1 MARYQSTASD
11 VYLTDEKQIIST
23 FTPMRMERTNELSA
37 PLTALRLLVHASAG
51 STSLAER
58 RVMYDLL
65 GSAIDQGALE
75 GYASGTKRGI
85 APLEQL
91 LSTVVIASRELHLDL
106 DSLKAILFFRPL
118 LEGVL
123 TSKEIEPIV
132 GKGALRLIGLLQKAS
147 VLFLRKE
154 SISSEN
160 FHNLLL
166 SMAEDIRVILIIIA
180 DRLYR
185 LRHASKLYNTEEA
198 VTLAVE
204 VSFLY
209 APIAHRLG
217 LYTIKGEMEDLC
229 LKWRDRKTFDFIVR
243 KLGETKET
251 RDNYIQAFIA
261 PLRKVLD
268 VSLDV
273 PYQIKGRVKSISSIH
288 NKLRKQS
295 FEDIYDLFAIRIILD
310 APLERERSLCW
321 QVYSIV
327 TDMYRPNP
335 ERLKDWISIP
345 KSNGYESL
353 HITVMGSESRWVEV
367 QIRTERMD
375 AIAEQGVAAHWK
387 YKGIKSEK
395 GLDEFLASVRETLE
409 DVRDNPSPEG
419 RSSILEGSM
428 MTLSTPEIYVFT
440 PRGEVIKLPKGAT
453 VLDFAFTI
461 HSRVGAQASS
471 GKVNGKNVSL
481 RYQLQN
487 GDSVEIITSPQQT
500 PKKDWLSIV
509 VSSRARARIRQ
520 LLRAEEEAG
529 IDVAKELI
537 QRRLKNRKLPYNEAL
552 FIRLTIRKG
561 YRALSDFYRDITLD
575 KLDAGTFIDAYEAEL
590 KSIEQQAQEQNLGN
604 TQVVKAEE
612 FVAPQETPTSG
623 GHPHEASDILVI
635 DQGLSGVAYSF
646 AKCCQPVYG
655 DQIFG
660 FVSTRGIKIHRLDC
674 PNAPDMIERTGHRV
688 LSARWS
694 GEEGYDSQQLVQIAV
709 VGRDDIAVVT
719 HVISLIKKEAG
730 CSLRSYT
737 IDSGDGLFN
746 GLFMIYVRGL
756 GSMTNL
762 IKKIR
767 GAVGVKQV
775 NRL

>member
-1 MARYQSTASD
+1 MSIDPTSTS
-11 VYLTDEKQIIST
+11 
-23 FTPMRMERTNELSA
+23 SA
-37 PLTALRLLVHASAG
+37 TQTALWLSVRALAG
-51 STSLAER
+51 STKPAER
-58 RVMYDLL
+58 RAMYNLL
-65 GSAIDQGALE
+65 SPILREGLVGEPPKGSQRHI
-75 GYASGTKRGI
+75 S
-85 APLEQL
+85 PLEQL
-91 LSTVVIASRELHLDL
+91 LSTIAIAARELHLDA
-106 DSLKAILFFRPL
+106 DSLKAMLFFRPL
-118 LEGVL
+118 LDGSIS
-123 TSKEIEPIV
+123 SKEVEQV
-132 GKGALRLIGLLQKAS
+132 AGKGALRLVELLQRAS
-147 VLFLRKE
+147 VLFLRRE

-166 SMAEDIRVILIIIA
+166 SMAEDIRVVLVIIA

-185 LRHASKLYNTEEA
+185 LRHASRLYDTEEA
-198 VTLAVE
+198 VALAVE

-243 KLGETKET
+243 KLGETKEA
-251 RDNYIQAFIA
+251 RDSYIQTFIA
-261 PLRKVLD
+261 PLRQALD
-268 VSLDV
+268 ATLDV

-387 YKGIKSEK
+387 YKGIKSER

-409 DVRDNPSPEG
+409 EVRDNPSPEG

-440 PRGEVIKLPKGAT
+440 PRGEVVKLPKGAT

-500 PKKDWLSIV
+500 PKKDWLNIV

-529 IDVAKELI
+529 IGVAKELI

-552 FIRLTIRKG
+552 FVRLTVRKG
-561 YRALSDFYRDITLD
+561 YRALSDFYRDITQD
-575 KLDAGTFIDAYEAEL
+575 RLDAGAFIEAYEAEL
-590 KSIEQQAQEQNLGN
+590 KSLEQQAQEQSQAGAQ
-604 TQVVKAEE
+604 TVRAEE
-612 FVAPQETPTSG
+612 FVQPPTSAPSAG
-623 GHPHEASDILVI
+623 TEGSSSGDILVI

-694 GEEGYDSQQLVQIAV
+694 GDEGKDSQQLVQIAI
-709 VGRDDIAVVT
+709 VGRDDITVVT

-746 GLFMIYVRGL
+746 GVFMIYVRGL

>member
-1 MARYQSTASD
+1 MSIDPTST
-11 VYLTDEKQIIST
+11 
-23 FTPMRMERTNELSA
+23 PSA
-37 PLTALRLLVHASAG
+37 TQTALWLSVRALAG
-51 STSLAER
+51 STKPAER
-58 RVMYDLL
+58 RAMYNLL
-65 GSAIDQGALE
+65 SPILHEALAGE
-75 GYASGTKRGI
+75 APKRSPRHI
-85 APLEQL
+85 SSLEQL
-91 LSTVVIASRELHLDL
+91 LSTVAIAARELHLDA
-106 DSLKAILFFRPL
+106 DSLKAMLFFRPL
-118 LEGVL
+118 LDGSL
-123 TSKEIEPIV
+123 SSKEVEQV
-132 GKGALRLIGLLQKAS
+132 AGRGALRLVELLQRAS
-147 VLFLRKE
+147 VLFLRRE

-166 SMAEDIRVILIIIA
+166 SMAEDIRVVLIIIA

-185 LRHASKLYNTEEA
+185 LRHASRLYDTEEA
-198 VTLAVE
+198 VALAVE

-251 RDNYIQAFIA
+251 RDSYIQTFIA
-261 PLRKVLD
+261 PLRQALD
-268 VSLDV
+268 AALDV

-295 FEDIYDLFAIRIILD
+295 FEDIYDLFAIRIILE

-353 HITVMGSESRWVEV
+353 HITVMGTESRWVEV

-387 YKGIKSEK
+387 YKGIKSER

-409 DVRDNPSPEG
+409 EVRDNPSPEG

-440 PRGEVIKLPKGAT
+440 PRGEVVKLPKGAT

-500 PKKDWLSIV
+500 PKKDWLNIV

-529 IDVAKELI
+529 IGVAKELI

-552 FIRLTIRKG
+552 FVRLTVRKG
-561 YRALSDFYRDITLD
+561 YRALSDFYRDITQD
-575 KLDAGTFIDAYEAEL
+575 RLDAGAFIEAYESEL
-590 KSIEQQAQEQNLGN
+590 KSLEQQAQEQSQAGAQ
-604 TQVVKAEE
+604 TVRAEE
-612 FVAPQETPTSG
+612 FVQPPTSAPSAG
-623 GHPHEASDILVI
+623 TEGSSSGDILVI

-660 FVSTRGIKIHRLDC
+660 FVSARGIKIHRLDC
-674 PNAPDMIERTGHRV
+674 PNAPDIIERTGHRV

-694 GEEGYDSQQLVQIAV
+694 GDEGKDSQQLVQIAI
-709 VGRDDIAVVT
+709 VGRDDITVVT

-746 GLFMIYVRGL
+746 GVFMIYVRGL

>member
-1 MARYQSTASD
+1 MSIDPTSTS
-11 VYLTDEKQIIST
+11 
-23 FTPMRMERTNELSA
+23 SA
-37 PLTALRLLVHASAG
+37 TQTALWLSVRALAG
-51 STSLAER
+51 STKPAER
-58 RVMYDLL
+58 RAMYNLL
-65 GSAIDQGALE
+65 SPILHEALAGE
-75 GYASGTKRGI
+75 APKRSPRHI
-85 APLEQL
+85 SSLEQL
-91 LSTVVIASRELHLDL
+91 LSTVAIAARELHLDA
-106 DSLKAILFFRPL
+106 DSLKAMLFFRPL
-118 LEGVL
+118 LDGSL
-123 TSKEIEPIV
+123 SSKEVEQV
-132 GKGALRLIGLLQKAS
+132 AGRGALRLVELLQRAS
-147 VLFLRKE
+147 VLFLRRE

-166 SMAEDIRVILIIIA
+166 SMAEDIRVVLIIIA

-185 LRHASKLYNTEEA
+185 LRHASRLYDTEEA
-198 VTLAVE
+198 VALAVE

-243 KLGETKET
+243 KLGETKEA
-251 RDNYIQAFIA
+251 RDSYIQTFIA
-261 PLRKVLD
+261 PLRQALD
-268 VSLDV
+268 ATLDV

-295 FEDIYDLFAIRIILD
+295 FEDIYDLFAIRIILE

-353 HITVMGSESRWVEV
+353 HITVMGTESRWVEV

-387 YKGIKSEK
+387 YKGIKSER

-409 DVRDNPSPEG
+409 EVRDNPSPEG

-440 PRGEVIKLPKGAT
+440 PRGEVVKLPKGAT

-500 PKKDWLSIV
+500 PKKDWLNIV

-529 IDVAKELI
+529 IGVAKELI

-552 FIRLTIRKG
+552 FVRLTVRKG
-561 YRALSDFYRDITLD
+561 YRALSDFYRDITQD
-575 KLDAGTFIDAYEAEL
+575 RLDAGAFIEAYESEL
-590 KSIEQQAQEQNLGN
+590 KSLEQQAQEQSQAG
-604 TQVVKAEE
+604 TQTVRAEE
-612 FVAPQETPTSG
+612 FVQPPTSAPSAG
-623 GHPHEASDILVI
+623 TEGSSSGDILVI

-660 FVSTRGIKIHRLDC
+660 FVSARGIKIHRLDC

-694 GEEGYDSQQLVQIAV
+694 GDEGKDSQQLVQIAI
-709 VGRDDIAVVT
+709 VGRDDITVVT

-746 GLFMIYVRGL
+746 GVFMIYVRGL

>member
-1 MARYQSTASD
+1 MSIDPTST
-11 VYLTDEKQIIST
+11 
-23 FTPMRMERTNELSA
+23 PSA
-37 PLTALRLLVHASAG
+37 TQTALWLSVRALAG
-51 STSLAER
+51 STKPAER
-58 RVMYDLL
+58 RAMYNLL
-65 GSAIDQGALE
+65 SPILREGLVGEPPKGSQRHI
-75 GYASGTKRGI
+75 S
-85 APLEQL
+85 PLEQL
-91 LSTVVIASRELHLDL
+91 LSTIAIAARELHLDA
-106 DSLKAILFFRPL
+106 DSLKAMLFFRPL
-118 LEGVL
+118 LDGSIS
-123 TSKEIEPIV
+123 SKEVEQV
-132 GKGALRLIGLLQKAS
+132 AGKGALRLVELLQRAS
-147 VLFLRKE
+147 VLFLRRE

-166 SMAEDIRVILIIIA
+166 SMAEDIRVVLVIIA

-185 LRHASKLYNTEEA
+185 LRHASRLYDTEEA
-198 VTLAVE
+198 VALAVE

-243 KLGETKET
+243 KLGETKEA
-251 RDNYIQAFIA
+251 RDSYIQTFIA
-261 PLRKVLD
+261 PLRQALD
-268 VSLDV
+268 ATLDV

-353 HITVMGSESRWVEV
+353 HITVMGTESRWVEV

-387 YKGIKSEK
+387 YKGIKSER

-409 DVRDNPSPEG
+409 EVRDNPSPEG

-440 PRGEVIKLPKGAT
+440 PRGEVVKLPKGAT

-500 PKKDWLSIV
+500 PKKDWLNIV

-529 IDVAKELI
+529 IGVAKELI

-552 FIRLTIRKG
+552 FVRLTVRKG
-561 YRALSDFYRDITLD
+561 YRALSDFYRDITQD
-575 KLDAGTFIDAYEAEL
+575 RLDAGAFIEAYEAEL
-590 KSIEQQAQEQNLGN
+590 KSLEQQAQEQSQAGAQ
-604 TQVVKAEE
+604 TVRAEE
-612 FVAPQETPTSG
+612 FVQPPTSAPSAG
-623 GHPHEASDILVI
+623 TEGSSSGDILVI

-694 GEEGYDSQQLVQIAV
+694 GDEGKDSQQLVQIAI
-709 VGRDDIAVVT
+709 VGRDDITVVT

-746 GLFMIYVRGL
+746 GVFMIYVRGL
-756 GSMTNL
+756 ESMTNL

>member
-1 MARYQSTASD
+1 MTA
-11 VYLTDEKQIIST
+11 
-23 FTPMRMERTNELSA
+23 ERTSKI
-37 PLTALRLLVHASAG
+37 LTPKKALRLLVYALSG
-51 STSLAER
+51 STSPDER
-58 RVMYDLL
+58 RAMYNLL
-65 GSAIDQGALE
+65 
-75 GYASGTKRGI
+75 ASTINDNSPEAQTNPKHTSL
-85 APLEQL
+85 LEQL
-91 LSTVVIASRELHLDL
+91 LSTVAIAAKELHLDT
-106 DSLKAILFFRPL
+106 DSLKAILFFRPI
-118 LEGVL
+118 LEGSL
-123 TSKEIEPIV
+123 TRKEVEQTA
-132 GKGALRLIGLLQKAS
+132 GSGALRLIELLKRVS
-147 VLFLRKE
+147 MLFLQRE

-166 SMAEDIRVILIIIA
+166 SMAEDIRVVLIIIA

-185 LRHASKLYNTEEA
+185 LRHAGQLYETEEA
-198 VTLAVE
+198 VALAIE

-243 KLGETKET
+243 KLGETKEA
-251 RDNYIQAFIA
+251 RDTYIQTFIA

-268 VSLDV
+268 ASLDV

-288 NKLRKQS
+288 NKLRKQN

-327 TDMYRPNP
+327 TDMHRPNP

-353 HITVMGSESRWVEV
+353 HTTVMGPENKWVEV

-409 DVRDNPSPEG
+409 EIRDNPSPEG

-461 HSRVGAQASS
+461 HSRIGAQASS

-481 RYQLQN
+481 RYQLHN
-487 GDSVEIITSPQQT
+487 GDSVEIITSQQQT
-500 PKKDWLSIV
+500 PKKDWLNIV

-520 LLRAEEEAG
+520 LLRAEEETG
-529 IDVAKELI
+529 IGVAKELI

-575 KLDAGTFIDAYEAEL
+575 KLDAGAFIDFYEAEL
-590 KSIEQQAQEQNLGN
+590 KNLEQPSQEQG
-604 TQVVKAEE
+604 TSGAQPIKAEE
-612 FVAPQETPTSG
+612 FVPQQ
-623 GHPHEASDILVI
+623 EASSSQTRTSTGADILVI

-694 GEEGYDSQQLVQIAV
+694 GDEGKDSQQLVQIAII
-709 VGRDDIAVVT
+709 GRDDIAVVT
-719 HVISLIKKEAG
+719 HIISLIKKEDG

-737 IDSGDGLFN
+737 IDSADGLFN
-746 GLFMIYVRGL
+746 GVFMIYIRGL
-756 GSMTNL
+756 GSMSNL

>member
-1 MARYQSTASD
+1 MSIDPTST
-11 VYLTDEKQIIST
+11 
-23 FTPMRMERTNELSA
+23 PSA
-37 PLTALRLLVHASAG
+37 TQTALWLSVRALAG
-51 STSLAER
+51 STKPAER
-58 RVMYDLL
+58 RAMYSLL
-65 GSAIDQGALE
+65 SPILREAL
-75 GYASGTKRGI
+75 ATD
-85 APLEQL
+85 APKSSPRHISSLEQL
-91 LSTVVIASRELHLDL
+91 LSTVAIAARELHLDA
-106 DSLKAILFFRPL
+106 DSLKAMLFFRPL
-118 LEGVL
+118 LDGSL
-123 TSKEIEPIV
+123 SSKEVEQV
-132 GKGALRLIGLLQKAS
+132 AGRGALRLVELLQRAS
-147 VLFLRKE
+147 VLFLRRE

-166 SMAEDIRVILIIIA
+166 SMAEDIRVVLIIIA

-185 LRHASKLYNTEEA
+185 LRHASRLYDTEEA
-198 VTLAVE
+198 VALAVE

-251 RDNYIQAFIA
+251 RDSYIQTFIA
-261 PLRKVLD
+261 PLRQALD
-268 VSLDV
+268 AALDV

-295 FEDIYDLFAIRIILD
+295 FEDIYDLFAIRIILE

-387 YKGIKSEK
+387 YKGIKSER

-409 DVRDNPSPEG
+409 EVRDNPSPEG

-440 PRGEVIKLPKGAT
+440 PRGEVVKLPKGAT

-500 PKKDWLSIV
+500 PKKDWLNIV

-529 IDVAKELI
+529 IGVAKELI

-552 FIRLTIRKG
+552 FVRLTVRKG
-561 YRALSDFYRDITLD
+561 YRALSDFYRDITQD
-575 KLDAGTFIDAYEAEL
+575 RLDAGAFIEAYESEL
-590 KSIEQQAQEQNLGN
+590 KSLEQQAQEQSQAG
-604 TQVVKAEE
+604 TQTVRAEE
-612 FVAPQETPTSG
+612 FVQPPTSAPSAG
-623 GHPHEASDILVI
+623 TEGSSSGDILVI

-660 FVSTRGIKIHRLDC
+660 FVSARGIKIHRLDC

-694 GEEGYDSQQLVQIAV
+694 GDEGKDSQQLVQIAI
-709 VGRDDIAVVT
+709 VGRDDITVVT

-746 GLFMIYVRGL
+746 GVFMIYVRGL

>member
-1 MARYQSTASD
+1 
-11 VYLTDEKQIIST
+11 
-23 FTPMRMERTNELSA
+23 MERTSELSTPQA
-37 PLTALRLLVHASAG
+37 ALRLLVHASAG

-58 RVMYDLL
+58 RAMYNLL
-65 GSAIDQGALE
+65 GSAIERGALE
-75 GYASGTKRGI
+75 GYASTGKKGV

-91 LSTVVIASRELHLDL
+91 LSTVAIAARELHLDL
-106 DSLKAILFFRPL
+106 DSLKATLFLRPL

-123 TSKEIEPIV
+123 TSKEVEPVI
-132 GKGALRLIGLLQKAS
+132 GKGALRLIRLLQKAS

-166 SMAEDIRVILIIIA
+166 SMAEDIRVVLIIIA

-185 LRHASKLYNTEEA
+185 LRHASRLYETEEA
-198 VTLAVE
+198 VALAVE

-251 RDNYIQAFIA
+251 RDSYIQTFIA

-268 VSLDV
+268 ASLDV

-353 HITVMGSESRWVEV
+353 HITVMGSENRWVEV

-419 RSSILEGSM
+419 RNTILEGSM
-428 MTLSTPEIYVFT
+428 MTLSAPEIYVFT

-500 PKKDWLSIV
+500 PKKDWLNIV

-529 IDVAKELI
+529 MDVAKELI

-575 KLDAGTFIDAYEAEL
+575 KLDAGAFIDAYEAEL
-590 KSIEQQAQEQNLGN
+590 KSLEQQALEQNLGN
-604 TQVVKAEE
+604 AQVVKAEE
-612 FVAPQETPTSG
+612 FVAPQEISTSG
-623 GHPHEASDILVI
+623 GNTHEANDILVI

-694 GEEGYDSQQLVQIAV
+694 GEEGCDSQQLVQIAV
-709 VGRDDIAVVT
+709 IGRDDIAVVT

-756 GSMTNL
+756 ASMTNL

>member
-1 MARYQSTASD
+1 MSIDPTST
-11 VYLTDEKQIIST
+11 
-23 FTPMRMERTNELSA
+23 PSA
-37 PLTALRLLVHASAG
+37 TQTALWLSVRALAG
-51 STSLAER
+51 STKPAER
-58 RVMYDLL
+58 RAMYNLL
-65 GSAIDQGALE
+65 SPILHEALAGE
-75 GYASGTKRGI
+75 APKRSPRHI
-85 APLEQL
+85 SSLEQL
-91 LSTVVIASRELHLDL
+91 LSTVAIAARELHLDA
-106 DSLKAILFFRPL
+106 DSLKAMLFFRPL
-118 LEGVL
+118 LDGSL
-123 TSKEIEPIV
+123 SSKEVEQV
-132 GKGALRLIGLLQKAS
+132 AGKGALRLVELLQRAS
-147 VLFLRKE
+147 VLFLRRE

-166 SMAEDIRVILIIIA
+166 SMAEDIRVVLIIIA

-185 LRHASKLYNTEEA
+185 LRHASRLYDTEEA
-198 VTLAVE
+198 VALAVE

-243 KLGETKET
+243 KLGETKEA
-251 RDNYIQAFIA
+251 RDSYIQTFIA
-261 PLRKVLD
+261 PLRQALD
-268 VSLDV
+268 AALDV

-295 FEDIYDLFAIRIILD
+295 FEDIYDLFAIRIILE

-387 YKGIKSEK
+387 YKGIKSER

-409 DVRDNPSPEG
+409 EVRDNPSPEG

-440 PRGEVIKLPKGAT
+440 PRGEVVKLPKGAT

-500 PKKDWLSIV
+500 PKKDWLNIV

-529 IDVAKELI
+529 IGVAKELI

-552 FIRLTIRKG
+552 FVRLTVRKG
-561 YRALSDFYRDITLD
+561 YRALSDFYRDITQD
-575 KLDAGTFIDAYEAEL
+575 RLDAGAFIEAYEAEL
-590 KSIEQQAQEQNLGN
+590 KSLEQQAQEQSQAGAQ
-604 TQVVKAEE
+604 TVRAEE
-612 FVAPQETPTSG
+612 FVQPPTSAPSAG
-623 GHPHEASDILVI
+623 TEGSSSGDILVI

-660 FVSTRGIKIHRLDC
+660 FVSARGIKIHRLDC

-694 GEEGYDSQQLVQIAV
+694 GDEGKDSQQLVQIAI
-709 VGRDDIAVVT
+709 VGRDDITVVT

-746 GLFMIYVRGL
+746 GVFMIYVRGL

>member
-1 MARYQSTASD
+1 MSIDPTST
-11 VYLTDEKQIIST
+11 
-23 FTPMRMERTNELSA
+23 PSA
-37 PLTALRLLVHASAG
+37 TQTALWLSVRALAG
-51 STSLAER
+51 STKPAER
-58 RVMYDLL
+58 RAMYNLL
-65 GSAIDQGALE
+65 SPILREGLVGEPPKGSQRHI
-75 GYASGTKRGI
+75 S
-85 APLEQL
+85 PLEQL
-91 LSTVVIASRELHLDL
+91 LSTIAIAARELHLDA
-106 DSLKAILFFRPL
+106 DSLKAMLFFRPL
-118 LEGVL
+118 LDGSIS
-123 TSKEIEPIV
+123 SKEVEQTA
-132 GKGALRLIGLLQKAS
+132 GKGALRLVELLQRAS
-147 VLFLRKE
+147 VLFLRRE

-166 SMAEDIRVILIIIA
+166 SMAEDIRVVLVIIA

-185 LRHASKLYNTEEA
+185 LRHASRLYDTEEA
-198 VTLAVE
+198 VALAVE

-243 KLGETKET
+243 KLGETKEA
-251 RDNYIQAFIA
+251 RDSYIQTFIA
-261 PLRKVLD
+261 PLRQALD
-268 VSLDV
+268 ATLDV

-387 YKGIKSEK
+387 YKGIKSER

-409 DVRDNPSPEG
+409 EVRDNPSPEG

-440 PRGEVIKLPKGAT
+440 PRGEVVKLPKGAT

-500 PKKDWLSIV
+500 PKKDWLNIV

-529 IDVAKELI
+529 IGVAKELI

-552 FIRLTIRKG
+552 FVRLTVRKG
-561 YRALSDFYRDITLD
+561 YRALSDFYRDITQD
-575 KLDAGTFIDAYEAEL
+575 RLDAGAFIEAYEAEL
-590 KSIEQQAQEQNLGN
+590 KSLEQQAQEQSQAGAQ
-604 TQVVKAEE
+604 TVRAEE
-612 FVAPQETPTSG
+612 FVQPPTSAPSAG
-623 GHPHEASDILVI
+623 TEGSSSGDILVI

-660 FVSTRGIKIHRLDC
+660 FVSARGIKIHRLDC

-694 GEEGYDSQQLVQIAV
+694 GDEGKDSQQLVQIAI
-709 VGRDDIAVVT
+709 VGRDDITVVT

-746 GLFMIYVRGL
+746 GVFMIYVRGL